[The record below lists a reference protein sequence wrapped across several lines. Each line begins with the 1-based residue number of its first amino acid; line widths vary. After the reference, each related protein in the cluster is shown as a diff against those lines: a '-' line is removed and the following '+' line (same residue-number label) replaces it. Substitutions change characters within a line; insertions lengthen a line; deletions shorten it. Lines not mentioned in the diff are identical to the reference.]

1 MRFPQIPIGW
11 LVAISVALSTAF
23 FFIQIALLKL
33 PPYRSPYAIQILG
46 LAVWN
51 FLALKFERDGNTVLA
66 YVTVVFLIFLSGAA
80 FIEVLGKLL
89 KAGAGAHP

>member
-11 LVAISVALSTAF
+11 LVAISVALGTGVF
-23 FFIQIALLKL
+23 FVDIVILKL
-33 PPYRSPYAIQILG
+33 PPYRYPYVVPILG

-66 YVTVVFLIFLSGAA
+66 YVTVAVLIFLSGAA
-80 FIEVLGKLL
+80 FIEVLGSY
-89 KAGAGAHP
+89 